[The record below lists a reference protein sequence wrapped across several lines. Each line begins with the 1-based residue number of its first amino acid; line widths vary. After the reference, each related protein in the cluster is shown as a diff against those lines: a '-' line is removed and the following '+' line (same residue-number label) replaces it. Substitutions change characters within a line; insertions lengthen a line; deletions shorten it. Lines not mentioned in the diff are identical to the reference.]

1 MSFILD
7 ALRKSETERQKAQ
20 VPGIGDSPLVV
31 HRNHVPK
38 WMVGVIAG
46 LSACLVA
53 LVWIW
58 LRDTGNDVEQNV
70 AGVTDP
76 TTQTTTGAAT
86 ASAPPASPA
95 STTAPAARQ
104 SGEVRDLSVEARQ
117 ATVSPDATGDG
128 RSPATTAAPPP
139 VMPEFAALPMVTLA
153 QYRASGGALPE
164 LNLELHVYSP
174 TAAER
179 FVFINSTKY
188 VEGQTLAEGPR
199 LGAITEAGAVLLHQ
213 GRSLLLPRE

>member
-53 LVWIW
+53 LVWVW
-58 LRDTGNDVEQNV
+58 LRETGIDSEQNV
-70 AGVTDP
+70 AGVTDS
-76 TTQTTTGAAT
+76 TAQTTTGAAT
-86 ASAPPASPA
+86 ASAPPAPPA

-104 SGEVRDLSVEARQ
+104 SGEVRDLSVEARR

-128 RSPATTAAPPP
+128 RSPATTAAPP
-139 VMPEFAALPMVTLA
+139 VMPEVAAVSMVTLA

-179 FVFINSTKY
+179 FVFINSAKY
-188 VEGQTLAEGPR
+188 VEGQTLVEGPR